1 MRMYT
6 KDLDPDDRLL
16 PELPE
21 MPRETDQ
28 TIKSLRLDVEAA
40 KAGKTWLLLPHG
52 FRSRECGS
60 LYPLPRHGK
69 DLELLATIP
78 VPRYCKDA
86 GCSYLRRVAKKVR
99 ERHATRQFSALQI
112 ARNEQHVANA
122 KQEFDALTKK
132 LRAEARAAV
141 DEVKQEAAKAV
152 ANLNDLFAL
161 GREGIEGQMKAHLSG
176 AEWHGETID
185 AEGFRSCF
193 RMVSQSIQRL
203 GLPSDQR
210 DKARDA
216 VMEEFAASVK
226 DTQEVVAMAP
236 GSGEEKP
243 N

>member
-1 MRMYT
+1 MHM
-6 KDLDPDDRLL
+6 DLDPDDRLL
-16 PELPE
+16 NQIPE

-40 KAGKTWLLLPHG
+40 MAGKTWLLLPQG

-60 LYPLPRHGK
+60 LYPMPRHAK
-69 DLELLATIP
+69 DLELLAAIP
-78 VPRYCKDA
+78 MPRYGKDA
-86 GCSYLRRVAKKVR
+86 GCTYLRRVLKKVR

-112 ARNEQHVANA
+112 ARNEQKVANA

-141 DEVKQEAAKAV
+141 DQVKQEAEKAV
-152 ANLNDLFAL
+152 ANLSDLFAL
-161 GREGIEGQMKAHLSG
+161 GREGIECQMKAHLSG
-176 AEWHGETID
+176 AEWHGEKID

-193 RMVSQSIQRL
+193 RMVSQAVKGL

-216 VMEEFAASVK
+216 VMEEFAAAVK
-226 DTQEVVAMAP
+226 ATQDVVAMAP
-236 GSGEEKP
+236 GSDEDKP
-243 N
+243 Q